1 VRLRTRTPAAM
12 RHDGAVSPRT
22 GTGSHATV
30 QLRPLTA
37 RSAILSLLLGSH
49 PPAAEGS
56 QLVAFGDQ
64 VGIKESAV
72 RAALTRMVAAGDLH
86 RTNGSYRLSD
96 RLLERQRRQDQAME
110 VPAGPWDGTWW
121 VAAVVSSGKD
131 AASRLNLRRSMLA
144 AHFGELR
151 EGVWMRPD
159 NLAWRPGPDI
169 STDLEVL
176 LARAEADERALA
188 ERLFDPG
195 AWARRGNELLATA
208 SGSASLRDRL
218 TAFAA
223 IVRHLTHDPLLP
235 DELLPADWPG
245 QALRSAYDGFRG
257 ELLAG
262 RRNDVAAVRGTRP
275 DDGP

>member
-1 VRLRTRTPAAM
+1 VAGPPPATM
-12 RHDGAVSPRT
+12 RHDDRVSPRS
-22 GTGSHATV
+22 GAGPRSAGPA

-56 QLVAFGDQ
+56 QLVAFGGQ

-86 RTNGSYRLSD
+86 RSDGSYRLSD
-96 RLLERQRRQDQAME
+96 RLLERQRRQDEAME
-110 VPAGPWDGTWW
+110 VPVAAWDRTWC
-121 VAAVVSSGKD
+121 VAAVVSTGKD

-159 NLAWRPGPDI
+159 NLGWRPDAHI
-169 STDLEVL
+169 EADLEL
-176 LARAEADERALA
+176 LRAHTETDDRALA
-188 ERLFDPG
+188 ARLFDPDS
-195 AWARRGNELLATA
+195 WARRGRLLVETAGEAT
-208 SGSASLRDRL
+208 SLRDRL

-235 DELLPADWPG
+235 DELLPRDWPG
-245 QALRSAYDGFRG
+245 GTLRSAYDDFRD

-262 RRNDVAAVRGTRP
+262 RPEQAAR
-275 DDGP
+275 